1 MLSNAAEQ
9 TFWEHIGSLRNHL
22 LFGGIFF
29 VAAACVAFG
38 SVTDLLI
45 HLLLLP
51 LHGEQL
57 IFLTLLGP
65 FLFKMK
71 VSFLAALVVSTPV
84 WIGLLFHFAAPA
96 MQKRGR
102 IVSIA
107 FVAAA
112 GVLAVASV
120 LITYFY
126 LVPTTLA
133 VLLNMPVEGT
143 SVVLTADSYLDF
155 FFLEVT
161 VAFVVLQLPL
171 VINAL
176 AYLRLLNPR
185 AIQGKRSVIYIVLL
199 IALAILTPTTDVVSL
214 MVAFVPAV
222 LLTEGGIAI
231 ARVIHDRR
239 S

>member
-1 MLSNAAEQ
+1 M
-9 TFWEHIGSLRNHL
+9 
-22 LFGGIFF
+22 
-29 VAAACVAFG
+29 
-38 SVTDLLI
+38 
-45 HLLLLP
+45 
-51 LHGEQL
+51 
-57 IFLTLLGP
+57 
-65 FLFKMK
+65 
-71 VSFLAALVVSTPV
+71 VVSTPV

-96 MQKRGR
+96 MQKRSR

-107 FVAAA
+107 FVASAGMLAA
-112 GVLAVASV
+112 ASV
-120 LITYFY
+120 VITYFY

-133 VLLNMPVEGT
+133 VLLNVPVQGT

-155 FFLEVT
+155 FFLEAT
-161 VAFVVLQLPL
+161 VAFVVLQIPL
-171 VINAL
+171 IINAL

-222 LLTEGGIAI
+222 LLTEGGLAV

-239 S
+239 P

>member
-1 MLSNAAEQ
+1 M
-9 TFWEHIGSLRNHL
+9 T
-22 LFGGIFF
+22 
-29 VAAACVAFG
+29 
-38 SVTDLLI
+38 
-45 HLLLLP
+45 
-51 LHGEQL
+51 
-57 IFLTLLGP
+57 
-65 FLFKMK
+65 
-71 VSFLAALVVSTPV
+71 
-84 WIGLLFHFAAPA
+84 
-96 MQKRGR
+96 KRSR

-107 FVAAA
+107 FVASA
-112 GVLAVASV
+112 GILAVASV
-120 LITYFY
+120 VITYFY

-133 VLLNMPVEGT
+133 VLLNVPVQGT

-155 FFLEVT
+155 FFLEIT
-161 VAFVVLQLPL
+161 VAFVVLQIPL
-171 VINAL
+171 IINAL

-222 LLTEGGIAI
+222 LLTEGGLAV